1 MSSALSSLSWRKYD
15 FAESMVELSE
25 GANLRDALEKLKK
38 ALFGEENAKYEERED
53 HEDNVLSPSW

>member
-1 MSSALSSLSWRKYD
+1 
-15 FAESMVELSE
+15 MVELSE